1 MSKLVAV
8 IGVSDYMGNKK
19 NLEVRSNGETL
30 DYTLINHNRTSFSI
44 SNMQTKLPMY
54 VFEYEE
60 LLDAIHAV
68 RQAVKSSVY
77 FETSFKCL
85 A

>member
-1 MSKLVAV
+1 MTYVAPLPSYLSEDKSVFTTMMS
-8 IGVSDYMGNKK
+8 
-19 NLEVRSNGETL
+19 
-30 DYTLINHNRTSFSI
+30 SI
-44 SNMQTKLPMY
+44 SL
-54 VFEYEE
+54 VFEFDE